1 MKLNSIVFGAIL
13 LVLISVSSAYSQD
26 SVKVLAKINDSSID
40 DNYLE
45 GVKSDNMGLRAS
57 ATYYLGERESS
68 KAVVPLM
75 DVLHTDKTP
84 ETRIMAALS
93 LFKIGDARGMYAI
106 QGAMKEDKNEWVRGM
121 CKIFYEMYLAN
132 KKPQE

>member
-1 MKLNSIVFGAIL
+1 
-13 LVLISVSSAYSQD
+13 
-26 SVKVLAKINDSSID
+26 
-40 DNYLE
+40 
-45 GVKSDNMGLRAS
+45 
-57 ATYYLGERESS
+57 
-68 KAVVPLM
+68 
-75 DVLHTDKTP
+75 
-84 ETRIMAALS
+84 MAALS